1 MAGREGRG
9 TRTPRRRSGNKAAA
23 VGQPPLVGPLMRV
36 KWEFGFCFSFS
47 GRMSLSWGQFFFFF
61 WSGFCFFTCVF
72 FKMKLKG
79 VECDADCNYTGLGNC
94 CFF

>member
-47 GRMSLSWGQFFFFF
+47 GRMSLSWGRFFFFF
-61 WSGFCFFTCVF
+61 GLIFVFSRVF
-72 FKMKLKG
+72 F
-79 VECDADCNYTGLGNC
+79 
-94 CFF
+94 FR